1 MLGICAAR
9 SELAGVAAQLA
20 KEAADGL
27 REKFKTMIPLGRIGD
42 AEEVASAAIFLA
54 SKESSFISG
63 IDLPVD
69 GGLVSV

>member
-1 MLGICAAR
+1 MPNQRLVRDQEGCRRPAR
-9 SELAGVAAQLA
+9 EVQDHNSV
-20 KEAADGL
+20 
-27 REKFKTMIPLGRIGD
+27 GRIGD
-42 AEEVASAAIFLA
+42 AEEVASAALFLA